1 MVAGV
6 RGNGRTGA
14 SVRVDYA
21 VLIKEI
27 RPWPPSPTLRS
38 LQSALIHWENGG
50 GRNSGS
56 TKSVVPILG
65 SGDNGDGSIE
75 FNEVFRLSLRLQ
87 RDLAKSGN
95 SDAFLKNVLEFNL
108 YEPRRDSISKGQLV
122 GTAIINLAEY
132 GIVKEPLDVGI
143 SVNCKRNFRNMS
155 QPILYIRVQPVD
167 KSGRHVL
174 PQASSVASAESES
187 FSTLGNE
194 EYLDE
199 VASTSFSDEDEE
211 IRSGSS
217 GVANAASPRKI
228 QQVNFHTEASSIGTE
243 ACLKESEYVDVPI
256 HGVGDDISEGKGLH
270 TVSAV
275 ESIESPSVAF
285 EGGDLRQDDKDMLLY
300 TQSPRIYNL
309 SKSKDVKI
317 YPNDKKLSP
326 LEAKV
331 QQLEKKIQEL
341 EGELSEAATMEAAL
355 FSVSAEHGGSVSK
368 VHTPAR
374 RLSRFYRHTCGRLSN
389 SSRTNTA
396 RSIIS
401 GLIFVSRASGS
412 DVPRL
417 TYWLTN
423 SVMLRAII
431 SQTILKGKASYL
443 KSQSFHSKNGDK
455 TYGKTSDEEVTYEFL
470 SGLEKVEGW
479 IFSRIVESLW
489 WQSLTPHMQTTVAKS
504 VGMRA
509 SPGSAKSNRKVTHTE
524 ELDQVDI
531 SMEIWKRAFKDA
543 CGRLCPVRG
552 GGHECG
558 CLPVLAKLVMEQLVV
573 RLDVAM
579 FNAILRESSD
589 EIPTDPLSDPI
600 SDPSVLPIPPGK
612 CSFRTGALL
621 KNAIGNWSRWLTDLF
636 GLEEEESE
644 LHEDGEY
651 LNIVDR
657 PDISIKLFRLLNAL
671 SDLMMLPKDM
681 LLDKAIRK
689 EVCPLF
695 CDSLIKRVLYNFLP
709 DEFCPDPV
717 PDSLMDSFESETWS
731 DEGEESVTHHP
742 MKAPSTLYH
751 PPSAT
756 SITVITGDTGGK
768 SELRRSRSSLID
780 KAHNSDDEL
789 DELNSPWSS
798 ILSSGSF
805 SPTVSASKPACLLSA
820 NNHWGD
826 QHAVRYELVRDIWTN
841 YD

>member
-1 MVAGV
+1 MVAGA

-27 RPWPPSPTLRS
+27 RPWPPSPMLRS
-38 LQSALIHWENGG
+38 IHSVLIHWENGS

-65 SGDNGDGSIE
+65 SGDNGDGRIE
-75 FNEVFRLSLRLQ
+75 FNEVFRLSLRLR

-95 SDAFLKNVLEFNL
+95 SDVFVKNILEFNL
-108 YEPRRDSISKGQLV
+108 YEPRMDSIPKGQLV
-122 GTAIINLAEY
+122 GTATVNLAEY

-143 SVNCKRNFRNMS
+143 SFKCKRSFRNMS

-167 KSGRHVL
+167 KSGHHVL

-187 FSTLGNE
+187 VSTLGNE

-211 IRSGSS
+211 IRSSSS
-217 GVANAASPRKI
+217 GVANGSSPRKI
-228 QQVNFHTEASSIGTE
+228 QQVNFDTEASSIVTE
-243 ACLKESEYVDVPI
+243 GCLKESEYVDVPI
-256 HGVGDDISEGKGLH
+256 HGVEDDVSEGKGMH
-270 TVSAV
+270 NVSTV
-275 ESIESPSVAF
+275 ESVESPSVAF
-285 EGGDLRQDDKDMLLY
+285 EGGDLRQDDKDLLLY
-300 TQSPRIYNL
+300 TQSPRIYKL
-309 SKSKDVKI
+309 SKRKDEKV

-331 QQLEKKIQEL
+331 QQLEKKIQVL

-355 FSVSAEHGGSVSK
+355 FSMSAEHGGSVSK

-374 RLSRFYRHTCGRLSN
+374 RLSRFYRHACGRLSN
-389 SSRTNTA
+389 SKRTNTA

-401 GLIFVSRASGS
+401 GLIFAARASGS

-423 SVMLRAII
+423 SVMLRAIV
-431 SQTILKGKASYL
+431 SQTILKGKSSSL
-443 KSQSFHSKNGDK
+443 KSESFRNKNGDK
-455 TYGKTSDEEVTYEFL
+455 TYGKTSDEEVTYEFI
-470 SGLEKVEGW
+470 SGLENVEGW

-489 WQSLTPHMQTTVAKS
+489 WQSLTPHMQYSVAKS

-509 SPGSAKSNRKVTHTE
+509 SPGSAKSNKKVMHAE
-524 ELDQVDI
+524 ELDQVDV

-543 CGRLCPVRG
+543 CGRLCPIRG

-558 CLPVLAKLVMEQLVV
+558 CLLVLAKLVMEQLVV

-600 SDPSVLPIPPGK
+600 SDPSVLPIPPAK
-612 CSFRTGALL
+612 SSFRAGALL

-636 GLEEEESE
+636 GLEEEENE
-644 LHEDGEY
+644 LCEDGEY
-651 LNIVDR
+651 LDVVDR
-657 PDISIKLFRLLNAL
+657 PDISMKLFRLLNAL

-689 EVCPLF
+689 EVCPLLS
-695 CDSLIKRVLYNFLP
+695 DPLIKRVLYNFLP
-709 DEFCPDPV
+709 DEFCPDPI
-717 PDSLMDSFESETWS
+717 PDSLMYSLERETWP
-731 DEGEESVTHHP
+731 DEEESVNHHP
-742 MKAPSTLYH
+742 LKATSTLYH
-751 PPSAT
+751 PPPAT
-756 SITVITGDTGGK
+756 SITVITGDDGGK

-780 KAHNSDDEL
+780 KANTSDDEL

-798 ILSSGSF
+798 ILSSGLF
-805 SPTVSASKPACLLSA
+805 SPSVSASKPTCLLSVT
-820 NNHWGD
+820 NRWGD
-826 QHAVRYELVRDIWTN
+826 QHAVRYELLRDIWSN
-841 YD
+841 YE